1 MIRYVFNRPF
11 NTHRYLIEPI
21 SGINHLKTMLTDRF
35 IKFHDSIL
43 KCEKNITRNL
53 AILQAKDCRSDF
65 GRNIYNICR
74 EKGTQFFKDISKG
87 DIKYFPISFQDEW
100 RVSILKELL
109 ESKFYYFPSNFDF
122 PFNFDELNFMIEHIA
137 CS

>member
-1 MIRYVFNRPF
+1 MYLIDFYGSNLWNLYDKSTEKFYTTWNKMIRNVFNLPF

-65 GRNIYNICR
+65 GRNIYSICR

-87 DIKYFPISFQDEW
+87 HIK
-100 RVSILKELL
+100 
-109 ESKFYYFPSNFDF
+109 
-122 PFNFDELNFMIEHIA
+122 
-137 CS
+137 